1 MSHIKNYIFF
11 RPSVFFQISQQFRSF
26 RAEHSA
32 KYVQQQYEI
41 RSDLE
46 TRLMILTHSLKAYA
60 PYTSHLSH
68 YTYVTMLPMPV
79 RYLHGTPRTNLTH
92 SAGVHTPTRVCATR
106 RILSLSLPP
115 HPLLSAHALGRSVG
129 HERERFASLRSRVI
143 RDVTMSVTSLPEYP
157 AQTVR
162 RKLGR

>member
-1 MSHIKNYIFF
+1 MSDKQHSNNVRSRSSTCDSYAQPRGICARPYYYHIG
-11 RPSVFFQISQQFRSF
+11 
-26 RAEHSA
+26 
-32 KYVQQQYEI
+32 
-41 RSDLE
+41 
-46 TRLMILTHSLKAYA
+46 
-60 PYTSHLSH
+60 HLSH
-68 YTYVTMLPMPV
+68 YTYVTEPPMPV
-79 RYLHGTPRTNLTH
+79 RYLHGTPRTDLTH

-106 RILSLSLPP
+106 RILPLLVS